1 MKIIIV
7 ALRVRDQDS
16 ARKFYEETLGFTVTE
31 DMDLGGMRWL
41 TVAPPDQPELNVL
54 LEKPG
59 PPFVDTASAQQ
70 MDELVAK
77 GYGGTLFFEVDD
89 IRTTFDELVEK
100 GVEIIQEPVERFYGI
115 DAAFRDDSGNH
126 IRVNQPADTGI
137 AWPEES
143 MTAKAQA
150 SSAAQR
156 TQA

>member
-7 ALRVRDQDS
+7 SLRVRDQDS
-16 ARKFYEETLGFTVTE
+16 ARRFYEETLGFTVTE
-31 DMDLGGMRWL
+31 DMDLGEMRWL

-59 PPFVDTASAQQ
+59 PPFVDAESAQR

-77 GYGGTLFFEVDD
+77 GYGGTLFFQVDD
-89 IRTTFDELVEK
+89 IRKTFDELVEK

-126 IRVNQPADTGI
+126 IRVNQSVDTGI
-137 AWPEES
+137 AWPEGS

-150 SSAAQR
+150 AQG
-156 TQA
+156 

>member
-7 ALRVRDQDS
+7 SLRVRDQDS
-16 ARKFYEETLGFTVTE
+16 ARRFYEETLGFTVTE

-41 TVAPPDQPELNVL
+41 TVAPPGQPELNVL

-59 PPFVDTASAQQ
+59 PPFVDADSARQ

-89 IRTTFDELVEK
+89 IRQTFDELVEK

-126 IRVNQPADTGI
+126 IRVNQQADTGI
-137 AWPEES
+137 PWPEDS
-143 MTAKAQA
+143 MSAQ
-150 SSAAQR
+150 
-156 TQA
+156 QA

>member
-7 ALRVRDQDS
+7 SLRVRDQDS
-16 ARKFYEETLGFTVTE
+16 ARRFYEETLGFTVTE
-31 DMDLGGMRWL
+31 DMDLGEMRWL
-41 TVAPPDQPELNVL
+41 TVAPPGQPELNVL

-59 PPFVDTASAQQ
+59 PPFVDAESAQR

-89 IRTTFDELVEK
+89 IRATFDELVEK

-126 IRVNQPADTGI
+126 IRVSQPADTGI
-137 AWPEES
+137 PWPSDS

-150 SSAAQR
+150 AAQS
-156 TQA
+156 

>member
-59 PPFVDTASAQQ
+59 PPFVDAESAQR

-89 IRTTFDELVEK
+89 IRKTFDELVEK

-126 IRVNQPADTGI
+126 IRVNQTVDTGI
-137 AWPEES
+137 PWPEES
-143 MTAKAQA
+143 LTAKAQA
-150 SSAAQR
+150 AGAQSS
-156 TQA
+156 

>member
-16 ARKFYEETLGFTVTE
+16 ALKFYTETLGFTVTE

-41 TVAPPDQPELNVL
+41 TVTPPAQPELNVL

-59 PPFVDTASAQQ
+59 PPFVDAESARQ

-77 GYGGTLFFEVDD
+77 GYGGTLFLEVDD
-89 IRTTFDELVEK
+89 VRRTFDELVDK
-100 GVEIIQEPVERFYGI
+100 GVEIIQEPMERFYGI

-126 IRVNQPADTGI
+126 IRMTQRVDTGI
-137 AWPEES
+137 PWPEGS
-143 MTAKAQA
+143 MNAAAASKA
-150 SSAAQR
+150 
-156 TQA
+156 